1 MGLGQLPADSAQ
13 DVGLALLRFPLTS
26 SQPITG
32 ALLPL
37 LREDSARQ
45 TSYDKSIYP
54 PLIELEKHK
63 HLLPD
68 YIPNIKAGV
77 MTPNPTFRNP

>member
-13 DVGLALLRFPLTS
+13 DVGLTLLRFPLTS

-45 TSYDKSIYP
+45 ISYDKSIYP

-68 YIPNIKAGV
+68 YIPNI
-77 MTPNPTFRNP
+77 NPASRNP